1 MPYRVWQR
9 VLLSTSVL
17 DRSARNFSTE
27 THSRLVAKWQ
37 MAQLARSWWRLA
49 ETLCLGSRQGS
60 CSHMFPSPVYS
71 SAISFPFFALSVG
84 IFERGRKQNH
94 IESSK
99 HETGLPVF
107 LSVFLSFFN
116 HTVLV
121 VLCQVRKALD
131 SEFGQA
137 VAVANLVRPQWF
149 SSLQS
154 WQAVDHKLRF
164 SGAHYCNRKI
174 HSCDAWTYKTIV
186 KTCKNRQK
194 CQTAHYTLI
203 LVGWKS
209 MKPFGSRKWQR
220 PLCLQSRYPK
230 WWSG

>member
-1 MPYRVWQR
+1 
-9 VLLSTSVL
+9 
-17 DRSARNFSTE
+17 
-27 THSRLVAKWQ
+27 
-37 MAQLARSWWRLA
+37 
-49 ETLCLGSRQGS
+49 
-60 CSHMFPSPVYS
+60 MFPSPVYS

-137 VAVANLVRPQWF
+137 VAVANVVRPQ
-149 SSLQS
+149 
-154 WQAVDHKLRF
+154 
-164 SGAHYCNRKI
+164 
-174 HSCDAWTYKTIV
+174 
-186 KTCKNRQK
+186 
-194 CQTAHYTLI
+194 
-203 LVGWKS
+203 
-209 MKPFGSRKWQR
+209 
-220 PLCLQSRYPK
+220 
-230 WWSG
+230 